1 MPEAAAVS
9 GLLRVTVVPLMAVMT
24 VPASTPVPVMTW
36 PTTRPVAEEAANVL
50 VPEVP
55 VAVKAV
61 VEPKAS
67 VPLSTVIPPVVSTGP
82 LKVWVPVFCLRIRP
96 VPRIWP

>member
-1 MPEAAAVS
+1 
-9 GLLRVTVVPLMAVMT
+9 MAVMT

-67 VPLSTVIPPVVSTGP
+67 VPLSIVIAPVLNTGP
-82 LKVWVPVFCLRIRP
+82 LKVCVPVLALTRLP
-96 VPRIWP
+96 VPRICP

>member
-1 MPEAAAVS
+1 M
-9 GLLRVTVVPLMAVMT
+9 VPLMAVMT

-36 PTTRPVAEEAANVL
+36 PMTRPAAAEAASVL

-67 VPLSTVIPPVVSTGP
+67 VPLSTVTPPVVNTGP
-82 LKVWVPVFCLRIRP
+82 LRVWVPVFCFRIKP
-96 VPRIWP
+96 VPLIWP